1 MDLRMENLPVN
12 EKQPL
17 FARALT
23 PILYDP
29 RLKADRRSKSKQS
42 PRNSFEIDA
51 ILDCAAK

>member
-1 MDLRMENLPVN
+1 MENLPVN

-23 PILYDP
+23 PILYDA